1 MNAIKIYY
9 TWSYVVK
16 SNQELVTELNNYMD
30 TDLAVLLRQIGA
42 KKVQLHISI
51 KDIIYICNIS

>member
-1 MNAIKIYY
+1 M
-9 TWSYVVK
+9 VK

-30 TDLAVLLRQIGA
+30 TDLAVLLREIGA
-42 KKVQLHISI
+42 KKVQLNISI